1 METCRRMITAEACMK
16 KNITAMIIAAGL
28 ILTGCGIRL
37 GSSQA
42 DKDPFDSDFKDA
54 QEFAEYWCGPCE
66 EVDSYEVGD
75 YTIHEMK
82 DDEFGFVYEV
92 EEVYLE
98 RGEDTGLFDVSYS
111 ASQFGY
117 YYLQRFIEEADLG
130 DTLDKYGITLDC
142 GELSYYKT
150 MDVAYY
156 SGAKLYVTTEMT
168 LTDEE
173 AAEIMA
179 SVKAEL
185 ADFDERGYFTKSAN
199 TNSPEVYIV
208 IWSAPWEQDTANG
221 SNYHTWTEMYGY
233 TMGFYQE

>member
-1 METCRRMITAEACMK
+1 MR
-16 KNITAMIIAAGL
+16 KNVFAIVISAGL
-28 ILTGCGIRL
+28 LLAGCGTV
-37 GSSQA
+37 GSRA
-42 DKDPFDSDFKDA
+42 NTDPYDSDFKDA
-54 QEFAEYWCGPCE
+54 HEFAEYWCGPCE

-82 DDEFGFVYEV
+82 DDELGFVYEV

-117 YYLQRFIEEADLG
+117 YYLQRFIEEADMG

-156 SGAKLYVTTEMT
+156 GGAKLNVSTEMT

-173 AAEIMA
+173 ADEIMA

>member
-1 METCRRMITAEACMK
+1 
-16 KNITAMIIAAGL
+16 
-28 ILTGCGIRL
+28 
-37 GSSQA
+37 
-42 DKDPFDSDFKDA
+42 
-54 QEFAEYWCGPCE
+54 
-66 EVDSYEVGD
+66 
-75 YTIHEMK
+75 
-82 DDEFGFVYEV
+82 
-92 EEVYLE
+92 
-98 RGEDTGLFDVSYS
+98 
-111 ASQFGY
+111 
-117 YYLQRFIEEADLG
+117 
-130 DTLDKYGITLDC
+130 
-142 GELSYYKT
+142 

-173 AAEIMA
+173 AAEIMT

>member
-1 METCRRMITAEACMK
+1 MEIEEYRKQFIDEIRNDASLEGSDPESYFIERVLTDLEDIGELSDPIPMSIEIRNTRRQILAFDGYSYDEADG
-16 KNITAMIIAAGL
+16 ALVLIASEFTNQRDSAPT
-28 ILTGCGIRL
+28 LTNTRI
-37 GSSQA
+37 
-42 DKDPFDSDFKDA
+42 
-54 QEFAEYWCGPCE
+54 E
-66 EVDSYEVGD
+66 ELLSY
-75 YTIHEMK
+75 M
-82 DDEFGFVYEV
+82 
-92 EEVYLE
+92 
-98 RGEDTGLFDVSYS
+98 
-111 ASQFGY
+111 
-117 YYLQRFIEEADLG
+117 QRFIEEADMG